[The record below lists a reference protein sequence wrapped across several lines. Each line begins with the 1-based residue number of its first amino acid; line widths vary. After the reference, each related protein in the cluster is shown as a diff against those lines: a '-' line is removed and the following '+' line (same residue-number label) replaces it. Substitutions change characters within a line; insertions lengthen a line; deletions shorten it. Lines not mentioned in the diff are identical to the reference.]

1 MLLNLL
7 SNAVKY
13 SQKGTVLVTV
23 NIHKKQNQEALLEV
37 QVKDEGV
44 GINQDEKEK
53 LFKPFQVL
61 SNNQSRTSV
70 TSNGFGLSV
79 C

>member
-13 SQKGTVLVTV
+13 SHKGTILVTV
-23 NIHKKQNQEALLEV
+23 NILEQQNQETLLEV
-37 QVKDEGV
+37 QVKDEGI

-61 SNNQSRTSV
+61 SKNQYRASV
-70 TSNGFGLSV
+70 ISNGFGLSV